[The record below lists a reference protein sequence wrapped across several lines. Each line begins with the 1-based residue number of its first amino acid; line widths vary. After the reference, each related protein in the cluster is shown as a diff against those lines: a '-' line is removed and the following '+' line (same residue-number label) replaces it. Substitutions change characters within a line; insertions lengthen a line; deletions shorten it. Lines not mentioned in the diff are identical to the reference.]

1 MDIIEVLIWILLII
15 MFCLILLDNV
25 GNFFK

>member
-1 MDIIEVLIWILLII
+1 MDIIKVLIWIIVII

>member
-1 MDIIEVLIWILLII
+1 MNIIEILIWIIVI
-15 MFCLILLDNV
+15 VVFCLILLDNV

>member
-1 MDIIEVLIWILLII
+1 MGIIGILIWIIVII

>member
-1 MDIIEVLIWILLII
+1 MDIIEILIWIIVI
-15 MFCLILLDNV
+15 VMFCLILLDNV

>member
-1 MDIIEVLIWILLII
+1 MNIIEILIWIVVII

>member
-1 MDIIEVLIWILLII
+1 MDIIEILIWIIVII

>member
-1 MDIIEVLIWILLII
+1 MNIIEILIWIIVI
-15 MFCLILLDNV
+15 VMFCLILLDNV

>member
-1 MDIIEVLIWILLII
+1 MGIIEILIWIIVII

-25 GNFFK
+25 GNLFK

>member
-1 MDIIEVLIWILLII
+1 MGIIGILIWIIIII

>member
-1 MDIIEVLIWILLII
+1 MGIIGILIWIIVII

-25 GNFFK
+25 GDFFK

>member
-1 MDIIEVLIWILLII
+1 MDIIKVLIWIIVI
-15 MFCLILLDNV
+15 VMFCLILLDNV

>member
-1 MDIIEVLIWILLII
+1 MDIIGILIWILAII

-25 GNFFK
+25 GDFFK

>member
-1 MDIIEVLIWILLII
+1 MNIIAILIWIIVI
-15 MFCLILLDNV
+15 VVFCLILLDNV

>member
-1 MDIIEVLIWILLII
+1 MDIIEILIWILLII

>member
-1 MDIIEVLIWILLII
+1 MNIIEILIWIIVII

-25 GNFFK
+25 GDFFK

>member
-1 MDIIEVLIWILLII
+1 MSIIEILIWIVVII

>member
-1 MDIIEVLIWILLII
+1 MNIIEILIWIIVII

>member
-1 MDIIEVLIWILLII
+1 MDTIEILIWIVVII

>member
-1 MDIIEVLIWILLII
+1 MNIIAILIWIIVI
-15 MFCLILLDNV
+15 VMFCLILLDNV

>member
-1 MDIIEVLIWILLII
+1 MDIIEILIWIIIII

>member
-1 MDIIEVLIWILLII
+1 MDIIEILIWIVVII

>member
-1 MDIIEVLIWILLII
+1 MDIIEILIWILLIV

>member
-1 MDIIEVLIWILLII
+1 MDIIEILIWIIIII

-25 GNFFK
+25 GDFFK

>member
-1 MDIIEVLIWILLII
+1 MNIIEVLIWILLIV

>member
-1 MDIIEVLIWILLII
+1 MDIIEVLIWILLIV